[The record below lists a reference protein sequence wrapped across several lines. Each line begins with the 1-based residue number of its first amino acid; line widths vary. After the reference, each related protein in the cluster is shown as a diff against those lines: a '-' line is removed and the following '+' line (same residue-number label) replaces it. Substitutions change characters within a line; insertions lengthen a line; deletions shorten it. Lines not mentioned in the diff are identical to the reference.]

1 MRCPLPLVIDTDGGT
16 DDAVAIWWALTEPG
30 VELVALIATGGNVS
44 RDIAATNCN
53 RILTAAGRLGIPI
66 ALGAEGPMGGRLSSW
81 CRRCHSRRRRAG
93 RPRRIEAGG
102 RRRSRRGAAT
112 IFLSRLMADQLGE
125 LALATIGPVSTLA
138 GALRTDPALASRVG
152 ALAVRVGGR

>member
-66 ALGAEGPMGGRLSSW
+66 ALGAEGPMGGTPVLLVPALPFTAKTGWAATPHRGRWATSLPSRSSDHLSVSPHGRPT
-81 CRRCHSRRRRAG
+81 RRTCARHHRAG
-93 RPRRIEAGG
+93 EHA
-102 RRRSRRGAAT
+102 RRSPP
-112 IFLSRLMADQLGE
+112 D
-125 LALATIGPVSTLA
+125 
-138 GALRTDPALASRVG
+138 
-152 ALAVRVGGR
+152 